1 MTCIVFDTLM
11 NTEPSHLS
19 GEALPWLTAGKRIK
33 IAVKSTKLSNVSLS
47 SASPLVTTG
56 APGRTLP
63 NQSVCATLYIHS
75 REDEIKVLYS
85 CWKCES
91 FSGGGLSAVCFC
103 RYAAER
109 VIKI

>member
-19 GEALPWLTAGKRIK
+19 GEAWPWLTAGKRRK

-56 APGRTLP
+56 APRRTLP
-63 NQSVCATLYIHS
+63 NRSLCATLYIHS

-91 FSGGGLSAVCFC
+91 FSVGGCQQYVFAGMLQNV
-103 RYAAER
+103 
-109 VIKI
+109 